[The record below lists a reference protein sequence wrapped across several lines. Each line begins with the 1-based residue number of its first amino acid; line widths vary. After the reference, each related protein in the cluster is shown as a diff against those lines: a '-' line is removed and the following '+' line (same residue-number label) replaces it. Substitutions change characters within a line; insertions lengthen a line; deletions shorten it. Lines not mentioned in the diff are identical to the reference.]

1 MPDRRVIL
9 LGASNLARGIATIV
23 DACHRLWGQPLDVL
37 AAIGHGR
44 SYGTRSTVLC
54 RSLPSILHSDLWS
67 AVAERGPAPT
77 AALVSDIGN
86 DLLYEAPVERIV
98 DWVSGCLDKL
108 EGLEARVVMTRL
120 PMDNIEHVPPW
131 KFRLL
136 RRLMFPRGTLSY
148 ETIAGRARELD
159 ERLRTI
165 AAERNVKL
173 VEQSRAWYS
182 WDPIHIKSEAWP
194 QAWHHILSGWTES
207 PPPPAGHN
215 AGLDR
220 MIYLRTRVPRQR
232 WWFGIEQRGRQPSG
246 RLAEGSVVSFY

>member
-1 MPDRRVIL
+1 
-9 LGASNLARGIATIV
+9 
-23 DACHRLWGQPLDVL
+23 
-37 AAIGHGR
+37 
-44 SYGTRSTVLC
+44 
-54 RSLPSILHSDLWS
+54 
-67 AVAERGPAPT
+67 
-77 AALVSDIGN
+77 
-86 DLLYEAPVERIV
+86 
-98 DWVSGCLDKL
+98 
-108 EGLEARVVMTRL
+108 MTRL

-148 ETIAGRARELD
+148 ETIAGLRPRAGRAAA
-159 ERLRTI
+159 TI

-220 MIYLRTRVPRQR
+220 MIYLRHPRAAAAVVVRHRAARPSTLGPAGRRERGVVLLSKIGLVIRRFRRIPQTRKRRMGQMSNVKREGDLVRHARSAPRWKSTENSAADFSRPCIETR
-232 WWFGIEQRGRQPSG
+232 WQSSFGLGPFRSGTKLTCPSFT
-246 RLAEGSVVSFY
+246 RD